1 MWLYLA
7 IQAGALGSR
16 ILPLSWRYRIST
28 VIADFL
34 WLIWTSKRRT
44 CIDNMAVVLKGSA
57 NDRIVRRMA
66 RYSFH
71 QFGKGI
77 VDFLG
82 FADIDPQDPLIADM
96 PVEGWEHISEG
107 LEQGKGVIIATAH
120 FGSIDLGGVAL
131 AARVP
136 KFYAV
141 ADTFQPEYVDRL
153 VRKKRESK
161 GFNLIPTT
169 SARDLI
175 RALHDNGVVVV
186 LFDRPMPLD
195 RGTPVTFF
203 GRTTAV
209 PAGPAVI
216 GMRTGAAIVPAYIFR
231 QKDNTIHAL
240 ASASVTSELSGV
252 KAWDERTI
260 MQRLTNS
267 LESAVRRAPAQW
279 YMFRQMWP
287 AVTAPDLARE
297 MHEASIEAH

>member
-7 IQAGALGSR
+7 IQLGAAGSR

-44 CIDNMAVVLKGSA
+44 CIDNMAVVLGSHA
-57 NDRIVRRMA
+57 NNRLVRRVA

-96 PVEGWEHISEG
+96 PVDGFEHITEG
-107 LEQGKGVIIATAH
+107 LKRGKGVIIATAH

-131 AARVP
+131 AVRVP

-141 ADTFQPEYVDRL
+141 ADTFQPSYVDRL

-175 RALHDNGVVVV
+175 RALHENAVVVV
-186 LFDRPMPLD
+186 LFDRPLPLD
-195 RGTPVTFF
+195 RGVPVTFF
-203 GRTTAV
+203 GQPTAV

-231 QKDNTIHAL
+231 QKDNSIHAL
-240 ASASVTSELSGV
+240 LLPSVTDGLTGE

-260 MQRLTNS
+260 MQRLASS
-267 LESAVRRAPAQW
+267 LEVAVRRAPAQW
-279 YMFRQMWP
+279 YMFRHMWP
-287 AVTAPDLARE
+287 LAPEPGIARE
-297 MHEASIEAH
+297 MQEASIEAH

>member
-7 IQAGALGSR
+7 IQLGAAGSR
-16 ILPLSWRYRIST
+16 VLPLSWRYRIST

-44 CIDNMAVVLKGSA
+44 CIDNMAVVLGGNPS
-57 NDRIVRRMA
+57 NRMVRRIA

-96 PVEGWEHISEG
+96 PVDGFEHITEG
-107 LEQGKGVIIATAH
+107 LKRGKGVIIATGH

-131 AARVP
+131 AKRVP

-141 ADTFQPEYVDRL
+141 ADTFQPPYVDRL

-161 GFNLIPTT
+161 GFNLMPTT

-175 RALHDNGVVVV
+175 RALHDNAVVVV

-195 RGTPVTFF
+195 RGTQVSLF
-203 GRTTAV
+203 GQMTAV
-209 PAGPAVI
+209 PSGPAVI
-216 GMRTGAAIVPAYIFR
+216 GLRTGSAIVPAYIFR

-240 ASASVTSELSGV
+240 ICPSVTDGLTGD

-260 MQRLTNS
+260 MQRLAGS
-267 LESAVRRAPAQW
+267 LELAVRRAPAQW

-287 AVTAPDLARE
+287 TAPAPDTARE
-297 MHEASIEAH
+297 MQEASIEAH